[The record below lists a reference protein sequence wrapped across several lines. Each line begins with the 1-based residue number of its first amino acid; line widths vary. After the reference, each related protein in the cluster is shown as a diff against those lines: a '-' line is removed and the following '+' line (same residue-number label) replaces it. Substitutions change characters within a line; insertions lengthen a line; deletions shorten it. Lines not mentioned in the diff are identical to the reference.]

1 MHQTPSGSTSH
12 RLVGVRARFKI
23 SKITVRIHGSVSAG
37 RSFES
42 VGANVATAANVWR
55 GTAEGVQGIRAER
68 RRKPGTDGG
77 RGNAVVVVL
86 LRVGIGI
93 QSPLDQQV

>member
-1 MHQTPSGSTSH
+1 M
-12 RLVGVRARFKI
+12 RARFKI

-77 RGNAVVVVL
+77 QKSGGTVVVVL